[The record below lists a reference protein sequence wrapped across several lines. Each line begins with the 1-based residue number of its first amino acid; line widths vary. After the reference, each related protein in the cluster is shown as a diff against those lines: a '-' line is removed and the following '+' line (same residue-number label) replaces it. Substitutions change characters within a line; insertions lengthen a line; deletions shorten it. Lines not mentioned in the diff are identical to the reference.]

1 MCPHLYQNYFQ
12 EEHLKGP
19 PCARIQ
25 GMKIIH
31 RKQGYDEVTIQSD
44 NLEIVVAISNSK
56 LEGSNSTH
64 IKRIQQILANEETWS
79 LRRVPREN
87 NRIADALAKLA
98 LLNDEELHMFD
109 DPLWRLKRS

>member
-1 MCPHLYQNYFQ
+1 
-12 EEHLKGP
+12 
-19 PCARIQ
+19 
-25 GMKIIH
+25 MKIIH
-31 RKQGYDEVTIQSD
+31 RKQGYDEVTIQFD

-56 LEGSNSTH
+56 LEESNSTL
-64 IKRIQQILANEETWS
+64 IKRIQQILANEENWT
-79 LRRVPREN
+79 LRYVPREN